1 METVRIE
8 VDSRRGTAELSDGRL
23 FVGSEVLLDLVT
35 DGSADSSS
43 LVRIYRFDT
52 RLLKQWA
59 LAEAAGGGTLA
70 LNSVEWREAF
80 AGVAPERAM
89 ACEIF
94 VYSRSAIVAQGSVTV
109 EWSPTLTVVDG
120 TPIDTK
126 GEKGEK
132 GDKGDKGDRGD
143 PGKSAYQ
150 GAVENGY
157 TGTESRFYRSLGG
170 LEALAEGA
178 AASARAAGVSA
189 ETAARETLVG
199 ARQLEQA
206 VSARDEAVEAA
217 ESTRKLAEGFGADDF
232 AGLLEAAEEVS
243 GTVDAV
249 ALHGEAI
256 FAGTDEAAG
265 ELFASRTRVEGYF
278 GTAHL
283 ISQKVSSG
291 QACDPAGIV
300 LVTDVAEDFIAESGS
315 TILAKFGQYDRGF
328 SSVCVS
334 PGEIGAEL
342 YVTTG
347 GAESKRRPFASGR
360 HVVVASYE
368 RLSDTQTRVRFWV
381 DGSLMSDHTFTGL
394 NGLNLLVGGTT
405 SRYDGLSFV
414 TDFYAGAPL
423 SEDEASEISEAGGR
437 APLAYLTHET
447 LERTRQEMQELS
459 EAIAAKPDAGDC
471 APRHHGHAANEIS
484 SGELS
489 YMRLPVA
496 TGMRKGAVYPGAGLE
511 VNDLGCISVRSG
523 TFAAASHTHQ
533 IAGVYGLSEALA
545 QKAAATPS
553 PKTSDT
559 LCWMAD
565 CSMLSLSPPDGELP
579 ADTEGWPE
587 GAQLFVRLTVPS
599 SMTLPDFAV
608 LLGYAALEAG
618 AVYHLAAWR
627 VGSVLYLNPIY
638 REPS

>member
-8 VDSRRGTAELSDGRL
+8 VDSRHGSAELSDGRL
-23 FVGSEVLLDLVT
+23 FVGSEVHLELVT
-35 DGSADSSS
+35 DGVADSSS

-59 LAEAAGGGTLA
+59 LAEATGGGTLA

-126 GEKGEK
+126 GEKG
-132 GDKGDKGDRGD
+132 DKGDPGDPGDKGD

-189 ETAARETLVG
+189 ETAAREALVG
-199 ARQLEQA
+199 AQQLEQTVA
-206 VSARDEAVEAA
+206 ARDEAVEAA
-217 ESTRKLAEGFGADDF
+217 ESVRALAEGFGADDF
-232 AGLLEAAEEVS
+232 GELLDAAETIS

-249 ALHGEAI
+249 ARHGEAI
-256 FAGTDEAAG
+256 FAGTDEASGMA
-265 ELFASRTRVEGYF
+265 FASRDRVEGNILD
-278 GTAHL
+278 GL
-283 ISQKVSSG
+283 PVSANIPTG
-291 QACDPAGIV
+291 GACASAGIV
-300 LVTDVAEDFIAESGS
+300 LVADVSEAFSAESGN
-315 TILAKFGQYDRGF
+315 TVLASFGQWDRGH
-328 SSVCVS
+328 SYVYVS
-334 PGEIGAEL
+334 PGESGAEV
-342 YVTTG
+342 YVHAG
-347 GAESKRRPFASGR
+347 GSESVRLPFGAGR
-360 HVVVASYE
+360 HVAVASYE
-368 RLSDTQTRVRFWV
+368 RLSDTQTRARFWV
-381 DGSLMSDHTFTGL
+381 DGSLLRDHTFTGL
-394 NGLNLLVGGTT
+394 NGLNLLVGGRS

-414 TDFYAGAPL
+414 TEIYAGAPL

-447 LERTRQEMQELS
+447 LERTRQEMQALS
-459 EAIAAKPDAGDC
+459 EAIAAKPGAGDF
-471 APRHHGHAANEIS
+471 APLHHGHAANEIS

-608 LLGYAALEAG
+608 LLGYAVLEAG